1 MEHKTYTKINTL
13 YKRHTSGPKKG
24 CIMIGEYSAPEF
36 KCLRNAN
43 WLCFEKIDGT
53 NIGIYWDGTA
63 KEYHGKTDKAN
74 IPAGLI
80 SALDKIIDVE
90 KLAQAFTKRDDEPLE
105 VRIYGEGFGGNI
117 QGNIG
122 KGYGDFDFIV
132 FDISINGIYLDYDVV
147 KDICGALGLKVVPF
161 IDEMTLDEAEA
172 FVAAGFKS
180 RIAKDSELFAEGL
193 VCRPSVRLFNNKG
206 ERIITKIK
214 TCDYRKLEARK

>member
-24 CIMIGEYSAPEF
+24 CIILGEYSAPEF
-36 KCLRNAN
+36 KCLRKAS

-53 NIGIYWDGTA
+53 NIGIYWDGAT

-90 KLAQAFTKRDDEPLE
+90 KLAQAFTKRDDESLE

-117 QGNIG
+117 QGNMG
-122 KGYGDFDFIV
+122 KCYGDFDFIV
-132 FDISINGIYLDYDVV
+132 FDISINGVYLDYEVV
-147 KDICGALGLKVVPF
+147 KSISSTIDLKVVPL
-161 IDEMTLDEAEA
+161 IGEMTLDEAEA

-180 RIAKDSELFAEGL
+180 RIAEDPTLDAEGL
-193 VCRPSVRLFNNKG
+193 VCRPSVRLFNNMGK
-206 ERIITKIK
+206 RIITKIK